1 MKRLLLCIGLTAGA
15 LLAQAPAQAAV
26 DSFLMLDGIKGE
38 STDKTHQDW
47 IEISSFSFGVS
58 HPTTIGSGTSGAGA
72 GKASF
77 SDLSITKTVD
87 KSSPALFF
95 DAASGKHIKDG
106 LLDVVKVSGGSEISL
121 LEYKLTD
128 VMISSYSIGGSSGGE
143 LPQESL
149 SLNFTKIEFKEFP
162 QNPTGSPGIP
172 ITVEWDLLQN
182 KGIGPVG
189 SVPEPGT
196 VAMLMA
202 GLSVLGLQVARRRRA

>member
-26 DSFLMLDGIKGE
+26 DSFLLLDGITGE
-38 STDKTHQDW
+38 STDKTHKDW

-58 HPTTIGSGTSGAGA
+58 HPTTIGSGTRGT

-87 KSSPALFF
+87 KSSPVLFL
-95 DAASGKHIKDG
+95 DAASGKHIKDAR
-106 LLDVVKVSGGSEISL
+106 LDVVKVGGGTEMSL
-121 LEYKLTD
+121 LKYKLTD

-172 ITVEWDLLQN
+172 ITVEWNLLQN
-182 KGIGPVG
+182 NGIGPVG

-202 GLSVLGLQVARRRRA
+202 GLSVLGLRVARRRRA

>member
-26 DSFLMLDGIKGE
+26 DSFLLLDGITGE
-38 STDKTHQDW
+38 STDKTHKDW

-58 HPTTIGSGTSGAGA
+58 HPTTIGSGARGT

-106 LLDVVKVSGGSEISL
+106 LLDVVKVSGGSEMSL
-121 LEYKLTD
+121 LQYKLTD

-172 ITVEWDLLQN
+172 ITVEWNLLQN
-182 KGIGPVG
+182 NGIGPVG

-202 GLSVLGLQVARRRRA
+202 GLSVLGLRVARRRRA

>member
-1 MKRLLLCIGLTAGA
+1 MKQLLLCIGLTAGA

-26 DSFLMLDGIKGE
+26 DSFLLLDGITGE
-38 STDKTHQDW
+38 STDKTHKDW

-58 HPTTIGSGTSGAGA
+58 HPTTIGSGARGT

-106 LLDVVKVSGGSEISL
+106 LLDVVKVSGGSEMSL
-121 LEYKLTD
+121 LQYKLTD

-172 ITVEWDLLQN
+172 ITVEWNLLQN
-182 KGIGPVG
+182 NGIGPVG